1 MKNLFDQIVA
11 PVSNEYCYYF
21 YILAVLFF
29 VSFVVS
35 LLKLLIDAVKSFK
48 SFKLVTLLVPLNAFI
63 MYFINR
69 LLYNMCI
76 GSI

>member
-1 MKNLFDQIVA
+1 MKNLFDLILA

-29 VSFVVS
+29 VSFVLSV
-35 LLKLLIDAVKSFK
+35 LKIVLDLVKSFK
-48 SFKLVTLLVPLNAFI
+48 SFEFATLLIPLNSFV
-63 MYFINR
+63 MYFVNR

>member
-35 LLKLLIDAVKSFK
+35 LLKIAVDAVKSFN

>member
-1 MKNLFDQIVA
+1 MKNLFDQIVG

-29 VSFVVS
+29 ISTIVS
-35 LLKLLIDAVKSFK
+35 LIKLGIDAVKSFK
-48 SFKLVTLLVPLNAFI
+48 TFKLITLLVPLNAFI

>member
-35 LLKLLIDAVKSFK
+35 LLKLGIDAVKSFK
-48 SFKLVTLLVPLNAFI
+48 SFKLVTLLVPFNAFI

>member
-1 MKNLFDQIVA
+1 MNLFDQIVA

-29 VSFVVS
+29 VSTVVS
-35 LLKLLIDAVKSFK
+35 LLTLALQLVKSFK
-48 SFKLVTLLVPLNAFI
+48 SFKLISLLVPLNTFI

-69 LLYNMCI
+69 LLYNMCV